1 MVEPTEN
8 PNPSMMIDP
17 PGWLRSLM
25 RHQIDRI
32 IDPVIRKKRRMRAEA
47 QRRRKGRPHIVEYF
61 HQLDDPYSYLA
72 AQTLQKLAARY
83 DIVIEPHLIAATGG
97 KDQPEL
103 EKLSTWV
110 RRDAELIAPH
120 YNLDFPQSAPLSP
133 DVKLQERAAR
143 YLTGL
148 SGEVLLGVLSDVSA
162 ALWNSDGGGLPGPI
176 VSHKAAKKVLEAGST
191 RLKKMKHYSGAML
204 YYAGEWYWG
213 VDRLFHL
220 EQRLRDLG
228 AYRGDTNTYIVPRP
242 KIDVAG
248 VDARSLTLDFYPS
261 LNSPYTSIIYD
272 KVIELKNL
280 CCIQFRHKPVLP
292 MIMRGVPATRAK
304 GNYIMFDTKRE
315 AEYLGVPFGPVITPI
330 GEPVRRAYSLLPW
343 AMEVGKDEALMSA
356 LLRCAFSD
364 GIALHTRK
372 GLRMAVEAAGLDWND
387 AREIVGIG
395 AWKPMVERFQEEMVE
410 GMELW
415 GVPSFRLSSPDGEPD
430 LTVWGQ
436 DRLWLVAEE
445 IRRPK
450 GTNLLPFLG
459 WRAIGASS
467 PIILICNA

>member
-103 EKLSTWV
+103 EKLSTWA
-110 RRDAELIAPH
+110 RRDAELIAP
-120 YNLDFPQSAPLSP
+120 YYGLNFPKNAPSIP
-133 DVKLQERAAR
+133 DASLQEQAAR
-143 YLTGL
+143 YLADL
-148 SGEVLLGVLSDVSA
+148 KGEKLLGALPKVSA
-162 ALWNSDGGGLPGPI
+162 ALWAGDSLVLPDPLMLL
-176 VSHKAAKKVLEAGST
+176 KTATKVQEDGST
-191 RLKKMKHYSGAML
+191 RLRKMKHYSGAMF

-213 VDRLFHL
+213 VDRLFYL

-228 AYRGDTNTYIVPRP
+228 AHRSDEEAYIVPRP
-242 KIDVAG
+242 KTDVTG
-248 VDARSLTLDFYPS
+248 VDARSMTLDFYPS

-272 KVIELKNL
+272 KVIELKDA
-280 CCIQFRHKPVLP
+280 CGIQFRHKPVLP

-304 GNYIMFDTKRE
+304 GAYIMFDTKRE

-330 GEPVRRAYSLLPW
+330 GEPVRRVYSLLPW
-343 AMEVGKDEALMSA
+343 AMRKGKGEV
-356 LLRCAFSD
+356 LLSTLLQCAFS
-364 GIALHTRK
+364 GETALHTEKGFRK
-372 GLRMAVEAAGLDWND
+372 GVEGAGLDWNH
-387 AREIVGIG
+387 ARKIVGG
-395 AWKPMVERFQEEMVE
+395 SEWKPMVERFQEEMDE
-410 GMELW
+410 DMGLW
-415 GVPSFRLSSPDGEPD
+415 GVPSFRLSGPDDEPA
-430 LTVWGQ
+430 LAVWGQ
-436 DRLWLVAEE
+436 DRLWLIAAE
-445 IRRPK
+445 IRR
-450 GTNLLPFLG
+450 
-459 WRAIGASS
+459 RASLS
-467 PIILICNA
+467 